1 MENLLEK
8 IINDCHYNS
17 DKFDVLC
24 EYLTKN
30 GILKR
35 TTTIEENDYG
45 KISKVFIVDNQ
56 VITVELEMNEFSCWI
71 NVDID

>member
-1 MENLLEK
+1 MKNLLEK
-8 IINDCHYNS
+8 IINDCHFNS

-24 EYLTKN
+24 EYLK
-30 GILKR
+30 GIGKLKR
-35 TTTIEENDYG
+35 TITIKEDNYG
-45 KISKVFIVDNQ
+45 KITKVFIVDNQ